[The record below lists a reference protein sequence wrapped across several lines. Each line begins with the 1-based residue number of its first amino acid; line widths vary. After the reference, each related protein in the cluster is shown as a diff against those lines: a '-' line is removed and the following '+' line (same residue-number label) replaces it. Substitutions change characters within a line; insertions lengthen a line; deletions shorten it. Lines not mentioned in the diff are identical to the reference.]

1 VRESVSR
8 AIEATQPTGGD
19 ARIVPRLEAP
29 RAEIRVAVDQDL
41 VERIV
46 APLIEN
52 ACRHAVADAAVTV
65 LRDGASVLITVSDDG
80 AGISPLELERIFQ
93 PGARGRAAPE
103 TGGAGLGLALARRLA
118 RAAGGDITAQ
128 PGPGG
133 RFIVRLPAA

>member
-1 VRESVSR
+1 
-8 AIEATQPTGGD
+8 
-19 ARIVPRLEAP
+19 VPRLEAP
-29 RAEIRVAVDQDL
+29 RAEIRVAVDEDL

-52 ACRHAVADAAVTV
+52 ACRHAATDAAVRV
-65 LRDGASVLITVSDDG
+65 SRDGPGVLITVTDDG
-80 AGISPLELERIFQ
+80 AGINPLELERIFR
-93 PGARGRAAPE
+93 PGARGTAAPE